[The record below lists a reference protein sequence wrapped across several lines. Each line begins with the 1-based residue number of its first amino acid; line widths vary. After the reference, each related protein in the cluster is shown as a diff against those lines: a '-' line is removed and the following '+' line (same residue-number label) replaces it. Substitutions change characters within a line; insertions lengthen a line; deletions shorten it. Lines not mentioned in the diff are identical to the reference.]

1 MSNSILKQH
10 IKKLKECEKL
20 LSSDFFLAGISNEL
34 MEQARQLVFE
44 TYARIHQ
51 CIDISVLAKRLDIK
65 EEDNE
70 QKIVELIKNA
80 RVDVKI
86 DSKKNQIVMDAR
98 YPSIYQQ
105 VIDMTESLSQR
116 TNHLIQEVEKKVA
129 KQEVVQGERE

>member
-1 MSNSILKQH
+1 LTEFLRVLYVEFDFETAH
-10 IKKLKECEKL
+10 KKLKECEKL
-20 LSSDFFLAGISNEL
+20 LACDFFLAGISNEL

-51 CIDISVLAKRLDIK
+51 CIDIGLLAKRLDIK

-86 DSKKNQIVMDAR
+86 DSKKKSNR
-98 YPSIYQQ
+98 Y
-105 VIDMTESLSQR
+105 
-116 TNHLIQEVEKKVA
+116 
-129 KQEVVQGERE
+129 GC